1 MNIKYFGHSCFAIEI
16 NGMNLLF
23 DPFIT
28 PNELAK
34 EIDIKSIKADYIF
47 ISHAHQDHIY
57 DALEI
62 AKNNDS
68 TIVSCWEITE
78 WAVSNGHTKTHPM
91 NIGGTWEFDFG
102 IVQMVNAVHS
112 SSFPDGSYGGNPA
125 GFVFNCPN
133 HCFYYSGDTALT
145 MDMKLIAERYNLNFA
160 FLPLG
165 SNFTMDVYDAVKA
178 SKFLNCKHIIGMHFD
193 TFPYIKINHSTAE
206 QAFEN
211 ENIKLTLL
219 HINEAIE
226 I

>member
-62 AKNNDS
+62 AQNNDS

-102 IVQMVNAVHS
+102 TVQMVNAVHS

-125 GFVFNCPN
+125 GFVCSCPN

-165 SNFTMDVYDAVKA
+165 SNFTMDIYDAVKA
-178 SKFLNCKHIIGMHFD
+178 SKLLNCKHIIGMHFD